1 MDRRRRL
8 PGGPAILAAVGS
20 AQVNLGECRRSK
32 QPFAMGC
39 GRRST
44 EWVGNTSS
52 SSRSR
57 ERPKLGGMDDQR
69 VFHRPSPRG
78 PCRVIVYPPSHPN
91 GPELATH
98 CCQPTRH
105 TPQLMALISSS
116 TTAGGRR
123 GWRKGQRTTK
133 MEGED
138 GRTRRMVSDLFTIG
152 PDRQSVKQKS
162 AKRSESIHSFTH
174 RMRVSRLTTVKW
186 VKCNAFVGLL
196 TMFFPADG
204 RRDPLKAFI
213 ARIGVELFLFASDL
227 SETEGQQKE

>member
-8 PGGPAILAAVGS
+8 PGGPAILAAVGLTPP
-20 AQVNLGECRRSK
+20 AAAAAEQRKAKTRWH
-32 QPFAMGC
+32 
-39 GRRST
+39 GRR
-44 EWVGNTSS
+44 
-52 SSRSR
+52 
-57 ERPKLGGMDDQR
+57 PKGL
-69 VFHRPSPRG
+69 PPPLPRG

-133 MEGED
+133 TEGGD
-138 GRTRRMVSDLFTIG
+138 GHGEWSLIFSPLDPTD
-152 PDRQSVKQKS
+152 K
-162 AKRSESIHSFTH
+162 A
-174 RMRVSRLTTVKW
+174 

-227 SETEGQQKE
+227 SETEGQQQKE